1 MSATLNPD
9 AVKPS
14 TAPPPRDPGPLV
26 RAPRRRVAG
35 FEVAVVRIAV
45 AVIVAYVLDDAFIH
59 PEPGTTARDHLAS
72 GLIPA
77 LILILL
83 AIAYPRMRAWWQ
95 AMLAGSVGALALVAG
110 IGVSTRDVV
119 IVGGGGD
126 DMTGM
131 LAGMAGGV
139 LIVCGAVAA
148 ARAWRPRSEDRSLG
162 WRYARRALL
171 AVAVLFAAVFVV
183 VPIGMSILA
192 THTVRSPI
200 TPVDLGRPYQHVSFR
215 TNDGL
220 RLVGWYV
227 PSLNRAAVIAFPGR
241 TGPVGQARMLAR
253 HGYGVLMFDPRGAGE
268 SQGDYN
274 AYGWKGERDL
284 DAAIRFLAI
293 REDVD
298 LTRIGGIGLS
308 VGGELMLQ
316 TAAHQPLLRAVV
328 ADGAGVRSI
337 RDHLA
342 VDGRGPISWIS
353 PLLVQTAATAVLSD
367 SLPPPALSRV
377 VSRISPRATFFIY
390 AGHGGGGEDQ
400 TPAYYAAASQPKQLW
415 EIPEAGHTGGLAARP
430 GEYQRRVTAFFDR
443 YLLR

>member
-1 MSATLNPD
+1 M
-9 AVKPS
+9 
-14 TAPPPRDPGPLV
+14 
-26 RAPRRRVAG
+26 
-35 FEVAVVRIAV
+35 VRIAV
-45 AVIVAYVLDDAFIH
+45 AVIVAFVLDDAFIH
-59 PEPGTTARDHLAS
+59 PEPGTAAGDHLVS
-72 GLIPA
+72 GLVPA
-77 LILILL
+77 LTLILL

-95 AMLAGSVGALALVAG
+95 AMLAGSVGTLALVSG

-119 IVGGGGD
+119 IAGGGGD
-126 DMTGM
+126 DVTGM

-139 LIVCGAVAA
+139 LIVCGVLAA
-148 ARAWRPRSEDRSLG
+148 ARAWRPRSEDRSLA

-171 AVAVLFAAVFVV
+171 VIAVLFAAVFVV
-183 VPIGMSILA
+183 VPIAISILA
-192 THTVRSPI
+192 THRARSPI
-200 TPVDLGRPYQHVSFR
+200 TRVDLGRPYQQVSFR
-215 TNDGL
+215 TSDGL

-241 TGPVGQARMLAR
+241 AGPVGQARMLAR
-253 HGYGVLMFDPRGAGE
+253 RGYGVLMFDPRGAGE

-274 AYGWKGERDL
+274 AYGWNGERDL
-284 DAAIRFLAI
+284 DAAIRFLAS

-342 VDGRGPISWIS
+342 VDGRGPISSIS

-390 AGHGGGGEDQ
+390 AGRGGGGEDQ
-400 TPAYYAAASQPKQLW
+400 TPAYYAAARAPKQLW

-430 GEYQRRVTAFFDR
+430 AEYQRRVTAFFDR